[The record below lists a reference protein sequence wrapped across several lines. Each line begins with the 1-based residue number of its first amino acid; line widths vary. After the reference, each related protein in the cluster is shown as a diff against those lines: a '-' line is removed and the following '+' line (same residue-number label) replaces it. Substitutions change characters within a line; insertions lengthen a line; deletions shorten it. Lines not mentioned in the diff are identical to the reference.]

1 MLSGVPMPSKNGEV
15 MDAMV
20 DTIVLTHGLVTEVS
34 GAPPPHAVA
43 KSDKSNIVFFMDAII
58 HQTKTLHNRLL
69 LLLLL
74 LHRYWFI
81 NIV

>member
-15 MDAMV
+15 MDAMI
-20 DTIVLTHGLVTEVS
+20 DTIVLTHGFVTEVS
-34 GAPPPHAVA
+34 GAPPPPHAVA
-43 KSDKSNIVFFMDAII
+43 KSDRSNIVFFMDAII

-74 LHRYWFI
+74 LHRY
-81 NIV
+81 